1 MLIKLK
7 VDQLIN
13 SGLSNFKII
22 NFLDSTIKV
31 PSDLIPTNVQLTDR
45 RHYLGRI
52 ILQELKKNTKGGF
65 YSWLEANNL
74 KIERATDHDFLILAH
89 LLDNNNF
96 VLIFSTRSLLQNGI
110 KQAEITGQSY
120 LAMDATHKLV
130 SCGMMFTTFATS
142 TLNQEIADIGY
153 MLH

>member
-13 SGLSNFKII
+13 SGLSNFKVI

-45 RHYLGRI
+45 RHYLGSI

-65 YSWLEANNL
+65 YSWLEANL
-74 KIERATDHDFLILAH
+74 KIERATDHAFLILAH
-89 LLDNNNF
+89 LLDNNNLF
-96 VLIFSTRSLLQNGI
+96 KFFRLDLYF
-110 KQAEITGQSY
+110 KME
-120 LAMDATHKLV
+120 
-130 SCGMMFTTFATS
+130 
-142 TLNQEIADIGY
+142 
-153 MLH
+153 